1 LDIVSKIRH
10 CQENNE
16 RHIFAIEIDS
26 PFKGEKEG
34 FLKSKSILDFIQ
46 SNTSM
51 VVKKTFEILKG
62 RWRILL
68 KIEIY
73 QIWL

>member
-16 RHIFAIEIDS
+16 GRIFVIEIDS

-34 FLKSKSILDFIQ
+34 L
-46 SNTSM
+46 
-51 VVKKTFEILKG
+51 
-62 RWRILL
+62 
-68 KIEIY
+68 
-73 QIWL
+73 